1 MIKLIVNAD
10 DFGLTEGVNR
20 AIRDAHLHG
29 ILTST
34 TLMANG
40 EAFHP
45 AVSLAQGLPSLGV
58 GVHLNLTQGFSVSA
72 ANQIPSLVNQEGL
85 FIRTAGR
92 LTLALSLGHIR
103 KSEIEKELSAQI
115 EKVLDT
121 GILPT
126 HLDGH
131 KHFHLWPSLYL
142 LVVRLARQ
150 YKIPAVRLA
159 SCPLSLRSKALI
171 KAHAHPLKIHK
182 QQAIAISLSF
192 VSRIDR
198 WLSRQREIL
207 STDHFWG
214 VAETGFLN
222 EKSLQEILKNLT
234 PGIHELMC
242 HPGYLND
249 SLTAIPTRLL
259 IEREVELQALTQPGL
274 REGLA
279 ARGIQLIHYGN
290 LENTVPI

>member
-20 AIRDAHLHG
+20 AIRDAHIHG

-40 EAFHP
+40 NAFHP
-45 AVSLAQGLPSLGV
+45 AVSLAQSIPGLGV
-58 GVHLNLTQGFSVSA
+58 GVHLNLTQGFSVST
-72 ANQIPSLVNQEGL
+72 ANQIPNLVNQDGL
-85 FIRTAGR
+85 FIRNAGR
-92 LTLALSLGHIR
+92 LAQALFLGQVR
-103 KSEIEKELSAQI
+103 KSEVEQELSAQI
-115 EKVLDT
+115 EKVLGT

-131 KHFHLWPSLYL
+131 KHFHLWPSLFL

-150 YKIPAVRLA
+150 YNIPAVRLV
-159 SCPLSLRSKALI
+159 SSPLSLRSKSLV
-171 KAHAHPLKIHK
+171 KTPAHPLKIHK
-182 QQAIAISLSF
+182 QQAIGISLSL
-192 VSRIDR
+192 VSGIDR
-198 WLSRQREIL
+198 WLSRRAGIL
-207 STDHFWG
+207 STDRFWG

-222 EKSLQEILKNLT
+222 DISLQKILENLT
-234 PGIHELMC
+234 PGTHELMC
-242 HPGYLND
+242 HPGYLDD
-249 SLTAIPTRLL
+249 SLKAIPTRLL

-274 REGLA
+274 REGLS

-290 LENTVPI
+290 LENTVPV